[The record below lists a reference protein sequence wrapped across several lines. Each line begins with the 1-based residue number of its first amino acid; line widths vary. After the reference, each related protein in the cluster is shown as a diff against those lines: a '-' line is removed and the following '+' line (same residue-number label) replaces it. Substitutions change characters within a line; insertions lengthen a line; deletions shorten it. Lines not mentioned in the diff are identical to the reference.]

1 MSRDVLDAADPEEL
15 TNISALHVALGR
27 AFRAAHKYADSA
39 LCYHHALRVS
49 TAHKMMRSLLR
60 AKSLTNTFSF

>member
-27 AFRAAHKYADSA
+27 AFRASHKYADSA
-39 LCYHHALRVS
+39 LCYHQALRVS
-49 TAHKMMRSLLR
+49 TAHEMIRS
-60 AKSLTNTFSF
+60 